1 MPDGATTIGLVSIL
15 CPDRVGLISA
25 ITSRLF
31 ELGINLGDASFAVL
45 GRGAEFKALC
55 EMPGHLAIS
64 ALEQDLKAL
73 PELAGAQVA
82 VMPYGFDAGGGP
94 ESRITHRIE
103 VSGGDQPGLVA
114 RLSEIFTEFGANIVR
129 MDAQKLPAG
138 AAGYY
143 VTRFA
148 VSIPADRAGSCLA
161 AVKNTAGHLG
171 LSCRTDET
179 VLEV

>member
-1 MPDGATTIGLVSIL
+1 MASIGLVSIL
-15 CPDRVGLISA
+15 CPDRVGLVSA

-45 GRGAEFKALC
+45 GGGAEFKALC
-55 EMPGHLAIS
+55 EMPAHLAIQ
-64 ALEQDLKAL
+64 ALERHLRAL
-73 PELAGAQVA
+73 PELADAQIA
-82 VMPYGFDAGGGP
+82 VMPHGFDAARGP
-94 ESRITHRIE
+94 SKRITHRVE

-114 RLSEIFTEFGANIVR
+114 RLSEIFTQFGANIVR

-138 AAGYY
+138 AEGHY

-148 VSIPADRAGSCLA
+148 VSIPEERADHCLA

-171 LSCRTDET
+171 LSYRTDAVFSEA
-179 VLEV
+179 